1 MTLPGTH
8 ARLLAVTWGKPV
20 SGCFSGL
27 WLDWIFFLAFWPV
40 GFGSL
45 PAHRFFASFFSFWSP
60 IHFWVVCCSFA
71 MGVECVKTCV
81 IHASEMMA
89 SYDKD
94 RVIVLLRE
102 RIDFERLSAIQF
114 CPRGLIRITFKNA
127 SDKEDFARMGSLVLD
142 GHDLS
147 VTSSDK
153 PPSLVYVHYF
163 PAEGD
168 DALIRDELSKY
179 GEVIGIKHQ
188 NFSGIPGLLTGSRI
202 LTMVLSDPVPAEFR
216 IDDYP
221 VRVWYRGI
229 PPFCQICKVNGH
241 KAADC
246 QFNGKC
252 RRCGSPDH
260 KAHAC
265 VRPWGQSAV
274 PTEAAVPEV
283 VPDPSVAVVPVISD
297 SSVALDESVV
307 EDVVVEDVVTDSVE
321 EEEVSVS
328 SPVKGGEVVNVE
340 DVALVEDDV
349 GPSRNVLSP
358 VVSCENL
365 TPEHRNEFRLMYRN
379 TLCQVSGEDTFVF
392 LYGDD
397 EVCGVFPADDPEE
410 VRITFV
416 NGASSVVHANL
427 VEISHTGT
435 SDTKSGD
442 EYAQF
447 LLRIKDDPSYRISF
461 RGSIVEA
468 VGPTE
473 HCNVLWAKFTD
484 HSGPQCLKL
493 SASAFAYQKLAHIS
507 NSSVNKASSPSTGAV
522 SDSSGSQS
530 RTSSGANVNTSS
542 NKVNIVNKSSSTADE
557 SMVNVSRNSSRSVV
571 PTAAVLAAELLKR
584 TTPPSVVGVPKCRKK
599 F

>member
-1 MTLPGTH
+1 
-8 ARLLAVTWGKPV
+8 
-20 SGCFSGL
+20 
-27 WLDWIFFLAFWPV
+27 
-40 GFGSL
+40 
-45 PAHRFFASFFSFWSP
+45 
-60 IHFWVVCCSFA
+60 

-168 DALIRDELSKY
+168 DTLICDELRKY
-179 GEVIGIKHQ
+179 GEIVSIRHQ

-202 LTMVLSDPVPAEFR
+202 LAMVLSDPVPAEFR

-283 VPDPSVAVVPVISD
+283 VPDPSGAVVPVISD
-297 SSVALDESVV
+297 SSVVLDEGVVEGVV
-307 EDVVVEDVVTDSVE
+307 EDVVVEDVDSVE
-321 EEEVSVS
+321 DDEDAVVEEEVSVS
-328 SPVKGGEVVNVE
+328 SPVKGGEVDNVE
-340 DVALVEDDV
+340 DVALVEEDV
-349 GPSRNVLSP
+349 GPSPNVLSP
-358 VVSCENL
+358 VVSCGNL
-365 TPEHRNEFRLMYRN
+365 TPVHRKEFRLRYRN
-379 TLCQVSGEDTFVF
+379 ILCQYSGDDAFVF
-392 LYGDD
+392 SYGDD
-397 EVCGVFPADDPEE
+397 KVCGVFPADDPEE
-410 VRITFV
+410 VRITYV

-427 VEISHTGT
+427 VSFSHADT
-435 SDTKSGD
+435 SDMESWE

-447 LLRIKDDPSYRISF
+447 LLQIKDDPSYRISF

-493 SASAFAYQKLAHIS
+493 SASAFAHQKLARIS
-507 NSSVNKASSPSTGAV
+507 NSSGVNNGNNVNKASSPSTGAV

-530 RTSSGANVNTSS
+530 RRLPAKALGVKNIALNSTSSGANVNTSS
-542 NKVNIVNKSSSTADE
+542 NKVNIVNESSSTADE

-599 F
+599 L

>member
-1 MTLPGTH
+1 
-8 ARLLAVTWGKPV
+8 
-20 SGCFSGL
+20 
-27 WLDWIFFLAFWPV
+27 
-40 GFGSL
+40 
-45 PAHRFFASFFSFWSP
+45 
-60 IHFWVVCCSFA
+60 

-81 IHASEMMA
+81 VHASEMMA
-89 SYDKD
+89 SYDKE

-102 RIDFERLSAIQF
+102 HIDFERLSAIQF

-221 VRVWYRGI
+221 VRVWYKGI

-265 VRPWGQSAV
+265 TRPWGQSVVPMEVAV
-274 PTEAAVPEV
+274 PVV
-283 VPDPSVAVVPVISD
+283 VPDPPETVVPAVSD
-297 SSVALDESVV
+297 SSVVLEEVEIVADKEDEAVVKDDEVADKEVLAVV
-307 EDVVVEDVVTDSVE
+307 EEDVD
-321 EEEVSVS
+321 
-328 SPVKGGEVVNVE
+328 PP
-340 DVALVEDDV
+340 
-349 GPSRNVLSP
+349 GPPPNVLSP
-358 VVSCENL
+358 VASSRL
-365 TPEHRNEFRLMYRN
+365 LSPERRRWFSSWHREM
-379 TLCQVSGEDTFVF
+379 LCRRSGDAMLVF
-392 LYGDD
+392 SEGNNK
-397 EVCGVFPADDPEE
+397 VCGVFPADDPME
-410 VRITFV
+410 VRITYED
-416 NGASSVVHANL
+416 GTSSVVHANL
-427 VEISHTGT
+427 VSITDADT
-435 SDTKSGD
+435 SDRESAE

-447 LLRIKDDPSYRISF
+447 LLQIKDDPTYRISF
-461 RGSIVEA
+461 RGSFVDSI
-468 VGPTE
+468 GPTE
-473 HCNVLWAKFTD
+473 HSGVLWAEFTD
-484 HSGPQCLKL
+484 HVGLQCRKL
-493 SASAFAYQKLAHIS
+493 PAGDLAHQKVALV
-507 NSSVNKASSPSTGAV
+507 NDSSGVNNGNNVNKASSPSTGA
-522 SDSSGSQS
+522 
-530 RTSSGANVNTSS
+530 NVNNGIMTPSS
-542 NKVNIVNKSSSTADE
+542 AV
-557 SMVNVSRNSSRSVV
+557 VNVSRNSSRSVV

-584 TTPPSVVGVPKCRKK
+584 ATPPSVVGVPKCRKK
-599 F
+599 L

>member
-1 MTLPGTH
+1 
-8 ARLLAVTWGKPV
+8 
-20 SGCFSGL
+20 
-27 WLDWIFFLAFWPV
+27 
-40 GFGSL
+40 
-45 PAHRFFASFFSFWSP
+45 
-60 IHFWVVCCSFA
+60 

-89 SYDKD
+89 NYDKA
-94 RVIVLLRE
+94 RVIALLRE
-102 RIDFERLSAIQF
+102 HIDFGRLSAIQF

-127 SDKEDFARMGSLVLD
+127 SDKEDFARMGSLALD

-168 DALIRDELSKY
+168 DALICDELRKY
-179 GEVIGIKHQ
+179 GEIVSIRHQ

-202 LTMVLSDPVPAEFR
+202 VAMVLSDPVPAEFR

-283 VPDPSVAVVPVISD
+283 VPDPPGTAVPAVSD
-297 SSVALDESVV
+297 SSGILDEGADETVEVNEVADLDAVSDVV
-307 EDVVVEDVVTDSVE
+307 EEGVVAD
-321 EEEVSVS
+321 
-328 SPVKGGEVVNVE
+328 VE
-340 DVALVEDDV
+340 DVAVVEWGV
-349 GPSRNVLSP
+349 GLTPNALSP
-358 VVSCENL
+358 VASCRIL
-365 TPEHRNEFRLMYRN
+365 TPGHRRRFLLSYRN
-379 TLCQVSGEDTFVF
+379 MLCRCSGDATLVF
-392 LYGDD
+392 SHGDNK
-397 EVCGVFPADDPEE
+397 VCGIFPADDPVE
-410 VRITFV
+410 VRLTYD
-416 NGASSVVHANL
+416 NGASAVVHANL
-427 VEISHTGT
+427 VCISHADT
-435 SDTKSGD
+435 SDREPED

-447 LLRIKDDPSYRISF
+447 LLQIKDDPSFQISF
-461 RGSIVEA
+461 RGSIVDS

-473 HCNVLWAKFTD
+473 HSDTLWAEFTD
-484 HSGPQCLKL
+484 HSGPQCRKL
-493 SASAFAYQKLAHIS
+493 PASAFGHRNIALIS
-507 NSSVNKASSPSTGAV
+507 NSSGVNNGNNVNMASSPSTEAV
-522 SDSSGSQS
+522 SVSSEIVEDEVPVSTPTGVPIGHTGTQS
-530 RTSSGANVNTSS
+530 RRLPAKALSVKNIALNSDCTNVKEVNNVNEADDS
-542 NKVNIVNKSSSTADE
+542 IVK
-557 SMVNVSRNSSRSVV
+557 VSRNSSRSVV

>member
-1 MTLPGTH
+1 
-8 ARLLAVTWGKPV
+8 
-20 SGCFSGL
+20 
-27 WLDWIFFLAFWPV
+27 
-40 GFGSL
+40 
-45 PAHRFFASFFSFWSP
+45 
-60 IHFWVVCCSFA
+60 

-81 IHASEMMA
+81 IHASVMMA
-89 SYDKD
+89 NYDKD
-94 RVIVLLRE
+94 RVMALLRE

-114 CPRGLIRITFKNA
+114 CPRGLIRITFKNV
-127 SDKEDFARMGSLVLD
+127 SDKEEFARMGSLALD

-153 PPSLVYVHYF
+153 PPSFVYVHYF

-168 DALIRDELSKY
+168 DALICDELRKY
-179 GEVIGIKHQ
+179 GEIISIKHQ
-188 NFSGIPGLLTGSRI
+188 NFSGVPGLLTGSRI
-202 LTMVLSDPVPAEFR
+202 LAMVLSDPVPAEFR

-274 PTEAAVPEV
+274 PAEAAVPEV
-283 VPDPSVAVVPVISD
+283 VPDPSGAVMPVISD
-297 SSVALDESVV
+297 SSVVLDEGVV
-307 EDVVVEDVVTDSVE
+307 EDAVV

-328 SPVKGGEVVNVE
+328 SPGEVDNVE
-340 DVALVEDDV
+340 ALVVEDV
-349 GPSRNVLSP
+349 GPSPSVLSP

-365 TPEHRNEFRLMYRN
+365 TPEHRKEFRLRYRD
-379 TLCQVSGEDTFVF
+379 TLCQFSGDDAFVF
-392 LYGDD
+392 SYGDD
-397 EVCGVFPADDPEE
+397 KVCGVFPADDSDE

-427 VEISHTGT
+427 VSFSYADT
-435 SDTKSGD
+435 SDAESWG

-447 LLRIKDDPSYRISF
+447 LLKIKDDPSYRISF

-484 HSGPQCLKL
+484 HSGPQCLRL
-493 SASAFAYQKLAHIS
+493 SASALAHQ
-507 NSSVNKASSPSTGAV
+507 NLVNNGNNVNKASSPSTGAV
-522 SDSSGSQS
+522 SDSSGLPAENIALDS
-530 RTSSGANVNTSS
+530 TSSGANVNTSS
-542 NKVNIVNKSSSTADE
+542 NIVNIVNESSSTADE

-571 PTAAVLAAELLKR
+571 PTAAVLAAELLRR

-599 F
+599 L